1 MVMSQDQNA
10 GRTHSVK
17 NDKSSFESL
26 EEFRHLRTTLTNQN
40 TIQEETKWRLKSG
53 NACYHLVQNLLSSDV
68 LSKNIKSNIY
78 RTIILPVVLVTHI
91 EGGT

>member
-40 TIQEETKWRLKSG
+40 TIQEETK
-53 NACYHLVQNLLSSDV
+53 
-68 LSKNIKSNIY
+68 
-78 RTIILPVVLVTHI
+78 
-91 EGGT
+91 